1 MEKMLTPQEIADI
14 LKIKKTTVY
23 EMIKR
28 GELPSSKIG
37 KQLRVRETDFGVYLK
52 NVTALESAENVAQ
65 DKPEALAESSLL
77 KQDYLKNMSGLVI
90 SGQNPLMDLLCAH
103 IESESEGC
111 PVLRSVQNSY
121 NSLYALYFEKIHA
134 ACVAFGGRER
144 NTAYI
149 QRMTPG
155 MDLLRIHLA
164 KTQYGL
170 YTDKENTKT
179 IEKIADIARPDV
191 QLINRERG
199 ATSRILMDLG
209 LSRERIAQEKI
220 NGYHKEVLSDLAC
233 AAAIMSGK
241 ADVALGAAYTLGQF
255 PDLNFIPLQEV
266 HLELV
271 FDKKYLDY
279 PAFKIIPE
287 IIQSEVFKAE
297 IASIYACDASQTG
310 EYCS

>member
-90 SGQNPLMDLLCAH
+90 SGQNPVMDLLCAH

-271 FDKKYLDY
+271 FDKKY
-279 PAFKIIPE
+279 
-287 IIQSEVFKAE
+287 
-297 IASIYACDASQTG
+297 
-310 EYCS
+310 

>member
-37 KQLRVRETDFGVYLK
+37 KQLRVRETDFQAYLK
-52 NVTALESAENVAQ
+52 NVTDVEVAEADMKNSS
-65 DKPEALAESSLL
+65 EALAESSLL
-77 KQDYLKNMSGLVI
+77 KQDYLKNLSGLVI
-90 SGQNPLMDLLCAH
+90 SGQNPVMDLLCAH
-103 IESESEGC
+103 IESEDEGC

-134 ACVAFGGRER
+134 ACVGFGGRER

-155 MDLLRIHLA
+155 MDLMRIHLA
-164 KTQYGL
+164 KTEYGL
-170 YTDKENTKT
+170 YINKENTKT
-179 IEKIADIARPDV
+179 VRSIADIAQQDM
-191 QLINRERG
+191 LFINRERG
-199 ATSRILMDLG
+199 CTARILLDLG
-209 LSRERIAQEKI
+209 LSREKI
-220 NGYHKEVLSDLAC
+220 SSGMIQGYHKEVLSDLAC
-233 AAAIMSGK
+233 AAAVMSGK
-241 ADVALGAAYTLGQF
+241 ADIALGAAYTLGQF
-255 PDLNFIPLQEV
+255 PGLDFIPLQEV

-271 FDKKYLDY
+271 FDKKYLEY

-287 IIQSEVFKAE
+287 IVRSDVFKAE
-297 IASIYACDASQTG
+297 IESIYACDASCTG
-310 EYCS
+310 EYCG